1 MAQHSCVISI
11 NLCYNEMCYKGTAL
25 HKYIMANLLVPCQ
38 VSNFAISKPLF
49 IVSYFM
55 LYRFILRLAEEENGV
70 IVSNDNF
77 RDIMDERANWKRLV
91 HNRYTYL

>member
-1 MAQHSCVISI
+1 
-11 NLCYNEMCYKGTAL
+11 
-25 HKYIMANLLVPCQ
+25 MANLLVPWQ
-38 VSNFAISKPLF
+38 VSSFAISTTLF
-49 IVSYFM
+49 IVSYFI
-55 LYRFILRLAEEENGV
+55 LFRFILRLAEEENGI